1 MHPALYNDH
10 HISILAFCP
19 PWDVIG
25 VTKYT
30 PEDGLDAKQY
40 PYGFAF

>member
-19 PWDVIG
+19 PWDVI
-25 VTKYT
+25 TKYT